1 MLRKLIISIIVL
13 TIGISVNGQQ
23 KKIKTHTGHEQ
34 LTETSPHAR
43 IKTRIVRK
51 EQTIRKNNRELT
63 AKTFSN
69 SSKSTLWDVQ
79 FGHNVEIGS
88 GVETNGYYNYVS
100 QWNNDTIYVYNMN
113 GTPFGKNKIS
123 VTGIRDM
130 AFDGTYFYGSNASN
144 VIYKMDFT
152 NFVVIDSIVCPAYV
166 SVRHIAFDS
175 NNSGFWV
182 GDWDSDIYLVNNSGQ
197 VINTLSAT
205 NHNLYG
211 MYGSA
216 YDNFTTGGP
225 YLWLFDQG
233 GMSGCDIVMLQIS
246 TGKVTGIIHNCTEDV
261 ASDLMDPIAGGLF
274 IKQNLISGTV
284 TLGGLVQRQ
293 RIFGYNLATLV
304 ANNDV
309 GVEDVLSPILQ
320 TGCTLGSNE
329 TISIKLRNYGLN
341 SASNITAHM
350 NLNGQNYSFNVPG
363 TLNRFETYDV
373 TFQGTYNFSQPNAY
387 KMKFYTTYNSDLN
400 NSNDTGFYTVITG
413 NGLASV
419 DVFTDDY
426 PDETYWEFYN
436 NFTYDLY
443 GTSWVMDA
451 ATLNST
457 EMCVDTTKCY
467 GFTIYDAYGDGI
479 LAPGY
484 YEIFF
489 DGNSVLMDDDFTGL
503 FEEVP
508 YIGHCD
514 YADVGVA
521 GVLAPVSACLLGT
534 EEMVSV
540 LVKNYGT
547 QPAANPD
554 VVLEING
561 NIYSEPLGDTLNSQ
575 EETTFYF
582 SNLQDLSGYGIYNMK
597 LYTTLSGDMNVYND
611 TSIYTVENYF
621 PSSMPYQV
629 NFEDDV
635 VNEKLLVEDENMDY
649 FSWALYNT
657 GGVTNSSCAVYAFNP
672 NEPAN
677 DWLYSKCIEFLT
689 GNQYTL
695 SFYTKAQ
702 SSGYPEKLKVH
713 ICQAPSA
720 AAAFTQPLINL
731 GQITDTTY
739 TLNTVSFNVD
749 DIGSG
754 YYYLGFNVYSDLG
767 AWNLYLDNISV
778 TGPAGIQNPATEDLF
793 NIYPN
798 PAHNTLTVDRISPYN
813 TKGTYSITLT
823 DMQGRVLL
831 NDMLDSFS
839 KNLNISALSDG
850 MYFIRIGNE
859 VNSYFSKFI
868 KK

>member
-1 MLRKLIISIIVL
+1 
-13 TIGISVNGQQ
+13 
-23 KKIKTHTGHEQ
+23 
-34 LTETSPHAR
+34 
-43 IKTRIVRK
+43 
-51 EQTIRKNNRELT
+51 
-63 AKTFSN
+63 
-69 SSKSTLWDVQ
+69 
-79 FGHNVEIGS
+79 
-88 GVETNGYYNYVS
+88 
-100 QWNNDTIYVYNMN
+100 
-113 GTPFGKNKIS
+113 
-123 VTGIRDM
+123 
-130 AFDGTYFYGSNASN
+130 
-144 VIYKMDFT
+144 
-152 NFVVIDSIVCPAYV
+152 
-166 SVRHIAFDS
+166 
-175 NNSGFWV
+175 
-182 GDWDSDIYLVNNSGQ
+182 
-197 VINTLSAT
+197 
-205 NHNLYG
+205 
-211 MYGSA
+211 
-216 YDNFTTGGP
+216 
-225 YLWLFDQG
+225 
-233 GMSGCDIVMLQIS
+233 
-246 TGKVTGIIHNCTEDV
+246 
-261 ASDLMDPIAGGLF
+261 
-274 IKQNLISGTV
+274 
-284 TLGGLVQRQ
+284 
-293 RIFGYNLATLV
+293 
-304 ANNDV
+304 
-309 GVEDVLSPILQ
+309 
-320 TGCTLGSNE
+320 
-329 TISIKLRNYGLN
+329 
-341 SASNITAHM
+341 
-350 NLNGQNYSFNVPG
+350 
-363 TLNRFETYDV
+363 
-373 TFQGTYNFSQPNAY
+373 
-387 KMKFYTTYNSDLN
+387 
-400 NSNDTGFYTVITG
+400 
-413 NGLASV
+413 V
-419 DVFTDDY
+419 DVYTDDY
-426 PDETYWEFYN
+426 PNETYWELYN

-457 EMCVDTTKCY
+457 EICVDTTKCY

-489 DGNSVLMDDDFTGL
+489 NGNSVLMDDDFTGL

-635 VNEKLLVEDENMDY
+635 VNKKLLVEDENMDY

-813 TKGTYSITLT
+813 TKGTYTITLT

-859 VNSYFSKFI
+859 VNSHFSKFI